1 MEFRDFLAFL
11 KRSGVLVEITRPCS
25 SDLEIACIIKE
36 NDGKPVFFKSVKG
49 HSIPVAAGLF
59 GFRDAFSIGTMSP
72 AEVKAK
78 PGSTLL
84 GEKRLPATDPQSFI
98 NKLYKAI
105 EGRKKPEA
113 IPAGQAAPCQ
123 EIVEKPGNLDVLPIL
138 KHLAG
143 DGGKYITSG
152 VAIYTCPKYGRNISF
167 HRMMVLGRNR
177 MVVRTVE
184 NRGLDT
190 AIKEKKGEPLEAA
203 VVIGNSSQVLLA
215 GSTSPPKGVDELS
228 IANAILPF
236 KVVRCKTIDVDVPID
251 SEIVIEGRFLPERV
265 DEGPFLDLTGTFDI
279 IRKQPVFEV
288 TCITRRKDAI
298 YHALNPAGMEH
309 QLLMGLPREATMLAE
324 LTRLDYVR
332 DVRIT
337 AGSSHWFNAVV
348 QVDKAKELDPEA
360 VIQACF
366 KGHGSLK
373 NCTIVDDDI
382 NIDDP
387 NDVEFAVTTRSQFD
401 KNLHLYPK
409 QQGSSLD
416 PSANQVTR
424 ETCKVG
430 INATIPRG
438 GHGAGYNKNY
448 SRISYCMKE

>member
-1 MEFRDFLAFL
+1 M
-11 KRSGVLVEITRPCS
+11 KKSGALVEIGKPCS
-25 SDLEIACIIKE
+25 TNLEIAYEIKAHE
-36 NDGKPVFFKSVKG
+36 GKPVLFTNVKG
-49 HSIPVAAGLF
+49 HSIPVAANLF
-59 GFRDAFSIGTMSP
+59 SFRGAFSIGTMSP

-84 GEKRLPATDPQSFI
+84 SEKRLPATDPRSFI

-105 EGRKKPEA
+105 ESRKKPEA
-113 IPAGQAAPCQ
+113 IPAGQTASCQ
-123 EIVEKPGNLDVLPIL
+123 EIVEKPGTIDALPIL

-152 VAIYTCPKYGRNISF
+152 VAIYTCPKHGRNMSF
-167 HRMMVLGRNR
+167 HRMMVLDRTR
-177 MVVRTVE
+177 AVTRTVE

-203 VVIGNSSQVLLA
+203 IVIGNSSQVMIA

-228 IANAILPF
+228 IANEISPF
-236 KVVRCKTIDVDVPID
+236 KVVKCQTVDVEVPVE
-251 SEIVIEGRFLPERV
+251 SEIVIEGHFLADRV
-265 DEGPFLDLTGTFDI
+265 DEGPFLDLTGTYDI

-298 YHALNPAGMEH
+298 YEALNPASLEH

-324 LTRLDYVR
+324 LSRFNYVK
-332 DVRIT
+332 DVRMT

-348 QVDKAKELDPEA
+348 QVDRNTDIDPESI
-360 VIQACF
+360 IQACF

-382 NIDDP
+382 DIDDP

-401 KNLHLYPK
+401 KNLYLYPK

-416 PSANQVTR
+416 PSANQMTR

-430 INATIPRG
+430 INATIPRAG
-438 GHGAGYNKNY
+438 RGAGYNKNY
-448 SRISYCMKE
+448 SRISYSSKE

>member
-1 MEFRDFLAFL
+1 MEFREFLSFL
-11 KRSGVLVEITRPCS
+11 KKNGMLIEIEKTCS
-25 SDLEIACIIKE
+25 TNLEIAYEIKTHE
-36 NDGKPVFFKSVKG
+36 GKPVLFTSVKG
-49 HSIPVAAGLF
+49 HTIPVAANLF
-59 GFRDAFSIGTMSP
+59 GFRGAFSIGTISP
-72 AEVKAK
+72 AELKEKSGAA
-78 PGSTLL
+78 LL
-84 GEKRLPATDPQSFI
+84 GEKRLPATDPRSFI

-113 IPAGQAAPCQ
+113 ILAGQPAPCQ
-123 EIVEKPGNLDVLPIL
+123 EIIDKPGNLDSLPIL
-138 KHLAG
+138 KHLPG

-167 HRMMVLGRNR
+167 HRMMVLDRKR
-177 MVVRTVE
+177 AVTRVVE

-203 VVIGNSSQVLLA
+203 IVIGNSSQVMIA
-215 GSTSPPKGVDELS
+215 ASTSPPKGVDELS
-228 IANAILPF
+228 IANAISPF
-236 KVVRCKTIDVDVPID
+236 KVVKCRTVDVEVPVE
-251 SEIVIEGRFLPERV
+251 SEIVIEGRFLEERV
-265 DEGPFLDLTGTFDI
+265 DEGPFLDLTGTYDI

-298 YHALNPAGMEH
+298 YEALNPASLEH

-324 LTRLDYVR
+324 LSKFDYVK
-332 DVRIT
+332 DVRMT
-337 AGSSHWFNAVV
+337 AGSAHWFNAVV
-348 QVDKAKELDPEA
+348 QVHRDKEIDPESI
-360 VIQACF
+360 IQACF

-382 NIDDP
+382 DIDDP
-387 NDVEFAVTTRSQFD
+387 NDVEFAITTRAQFD
-401 KNLHLYPK
+401 KNLYLYPK

-416 PSANQVTR
+416 PSANQITR

-430 INATIPRG
+430 INATVPRS

-448 SRISYCMKE
+448 SRISYSNKE

>member
-1 MEFRDFLAFL
+1 MEFRDFLAYL
-11 KRSGVLVEITRPCS
+11 KNAGALVEIERPCS
-25 SDLEIACIIKE
+25 TDLEIACEIKA
-36 NDGKPVFFKSVKG
+36 NDGKPVLFRSVKR

-59 GFRDAFSIGTMSP
+59 GFRGSFTIGTMSP
-72 AEVKAK
+72 SEIGATPVF
-78 PGSTLL
+78 TLL
-84 GEKRLPATDPQSFI
+84 GEKRLPATDPRSFI
-98 NKLYKAI
+98 TKLYRAI
-105 EGRKKPEA
+105 DGRKKPDVTSSD
-113 IPAGQAAPCQ
+113 QKAPCQ
-123 EIVEKPGNLDVLPIL
+123 EVIEKPGSLDSLPIL
-138 KHLAG
+138 RHLAG
-143 DGGKYITSG
+143 DGGRYITSG
-152 VAIYTCPKYGRNISF
+152 VAIYTCPKNGRNVSF
-167 HRMMVLGRNR
+167 HRMMVLGSSR

-203 VVIGNSSQVLLA
+203 ISIGNASQVMVA
-215 GSTSPPKGVDELS
+215 ASTSPPKGVDELS
-228 IANAILPF
+228 IANALSPF
-236 KVVRCKTIDVDVPID
+236 KVTRCQTIDVEVPVD
-251 SEIVIEGRFLPERV
+251 SEIVIEGRFLSERV
-265 DEGPFLDLTGTFDI
+265 DEGPFLDLTGTYDI

-298 YHALNPAGMEH
+298 YEALNPAGLEH

-324 LTRLDYVR
+324 LSKLGYVR
-332 DVRIT
+332 DVRMT

-348 QVDKAKELDPEA
+348 QVDKSKVHDPEA

-373 NCTIVDDDI
+373 KCTIVDDDI

-387 NDVEFAVTTRSQFD
+387 NDVEFAVTTRCQFD
-401 KNLHLYPK
+401 KNLYLYPK

-430 INATIPRG
+430 INATVPRG
-438 GHGAGYNKNY
+438 GSGAGYNKNY
-448 SRISYCMKE
+448 NRISYCSKE